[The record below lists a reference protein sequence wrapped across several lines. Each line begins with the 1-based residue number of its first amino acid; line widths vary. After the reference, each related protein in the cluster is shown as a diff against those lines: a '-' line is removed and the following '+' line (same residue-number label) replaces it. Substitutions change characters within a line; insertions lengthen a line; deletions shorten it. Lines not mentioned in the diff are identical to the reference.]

1 MYLFEELVGVNAR
14 DIKFSKKG
22 PSPSR
27 AIPHQLLLWTV
38 PLRQTTV
45 ANCVRPWSPGT
56 SHGFSGF
63 LYLPSVWKG
72 YGSPEGCGTGA
83 CFAHWARQ
91 APVCLRFLLIGASRM
106 GYVRAAALKPAWGFH
121 PQPPSSFRSALR
133 NFIPFCS
140 SNVKSSPRACHLLT
154 WHTNKMYNSCKMI
167 FSGRATCRKGYLR
180 RRKP

>member
-1 MYLFEELVGVNAR
+1 MAPPLSHLMVMQETTLSGVVFLYLFEELVGVNAR

-133 NFIPFCS
+133 NFI
-140 SNVKSSPRACHLLT
+140 SPL
-154 WHTNKMYNSCKMI
+154 
-167 FSGRATCRKGYLR
+167 FPTCDVYSAHMRNRLYQTR
-180 RRKP
+180 R